1 MKVELI
7 VPNSLNEVTL
17 GQYQKYLKLTE
28 LKDLTETQL
37 SFKMIE
43 IFCGVNAENVRL
55 LKASDV
61 TDVVNIIST
70 MFESKPSLVHT
81 FKMGGVEYGFI
92 PNLDEMSFGEYID
105 LDTSIGDWD
114 NMEKAMG
121 VLYRPIEIRKGNR
134 YTIKEYDAGDTE
146 HLKDMPLDAVL
157 GSILFFYHLGN
168 ELCQTMMN
176 SLGQE
181 EETLLQE
188 YLNSEQNGV
197 GIQAFTL
204 SLNQILDD
212 LKISL
217 N

>member
-1 MKVELI
+1 MKVDLI

-17 GQYQKYLKLTE
+17 GQYQEYLK

-43 IFCGVNAENVRL
+43 IFCGVKAEYVRL

-61 TDVVNIIST
+61 TDIVNIIST
-70 MFESKPSLVHT
+70 MLESKPSLVHT
-81 FKMGGVEYGFI
+81 FKMNGIEYGFL
-92 PNLDEMSFGEYID
+92 PNLDEISFGEYID
-105 LDTSIGDWD
+105 LDTNIGDWD
-114 NMEKAMG
+114 NMQKAMG
-121 VLYRPIEIRKGNR
+121 VLYRPIEIRKENR
-134 YTIKEYDAGDTE
+134 YTIKDYNAGDTE

-168 ELCQTMMN
+168 ELCQITMN
-176 SLGQE
+176 YLGQT

-188 YLNSEQNGV
+188 YLSSEQNGV
-197 GIQAFTL
+197 GTQAYML

>member
-17 GQYQKYLKLTE
+17 GQYQEYLKLTE

-43 IFCGVNAENVRL
+43 IFCGVKAESVRHI
-55 LKASDV
+55 KASDV
-61 TDVVNIIST
+61 TDIVNIIST

-134 YTIKEYDAGDTE
+134 YHIKEYDAGDTE

>member
-1 MKVELI
+1 MKVELT

-17 GQYQKYLKLTE
+17 GQYQEYLKL
-28 LKDLTETQL
+28 KNLTETQL

-43 IFCGVNAENVRL
+43 IFCGVKAEHVRL

-61 TDVVNIIST
+61 TDIVNIIST

-134 YTIKEYDAGDTE
+134 YTIKDYDAGDTE

>member
-1 MKVELI
+1 MKVDLI

-17 GQYQKYLKLTE
+17 GQYQEYLK

-43 IFCGVNAENVRL
+43 IFCGVKAEHVRL
-55 LKASDV
+55 LKA
-61 TDVVNIIST
+61 TDVQDIVNIMSA
-70 MFESKPSLVHT
+70 MFESKPSLVHS
-81 FKMGGVEYGFI
+81 FKLNGVEYGFI
-92 PNLDEMSFGEYID
+92 PNLDEISFGEYID
-105 LDTSIGDWD
+105 LDTSIGDWE

-146 HLKDMPLDAVL
+146 HLKDMPLDAVI
-157 GSILFFYHLGN
+157 GSILFFYRLGN

-176 SLGQE
+176 SLEQT

-188 YLNSEQNGV
+188 YLNSEQNG
-197 GIQAFTL
+197 GGTQAFMH

>member
-17 GQYQKYLKLTE
+17 GQYQEYLKLTQ

-43 IFCGVNAENVRL
+43 IFCGVKAESVRHI
-55 LKASDV
+55 KASDV
-61 TDVVNIIST
+61 TDIVNIIST

-105 LDTSIGDWD
+105 LDTSVGDWD

-134 YTIKEYDAGDTE
+134 YTIKDYDAGDTE

>member
-1 MKVELI
+1 MKVDLI

-17 GQYQKYLKLTE
+17 GQYQEYLKL
-28 LKDLTETQL
+28 KNLTETQL

-43 IFCGVNAENVRL
+43 IFCGVKAEHVRL

-61 TDVVNIIST
+61 TDIVNIMSA

-81 FKMGGVEYGFI
+81 FKMDGVEYGFI

-105 LDTSIGDWD
+105 LDTNIGDWD
-114 NMEKAMG
+114 NMNKSMG

-168 ELCQTMMN
+168 ELCQITMN
-176 SLGQE
+176 YLEQT

-197 GIQAFTL
+197 GTQAFML

>member
-1 MKVELI
+1 
-7 VPNSLNEVTL
+7 
-17 GQYQKYLKLTE
+17 
-28 LKDLTETQL
+28 
-37 SFKMIE
+37 MI
-43 IFCGVNAENVRL
+43 
-55 LKASDV
+55 KASDV
-61 TDVVNIIST
+61 TDIVNIIST

>member
-1 MKVELI
+1 MKVDLI

-17 GQYQKYLKLTE
+17 GQYQEYIK
-28 LKDLTETQL
+28 LKDLTELEL

-43 IFCGVNAENVRL
+43 IFCGVKAEHVRL

-61 TDVVNIIST
+61 SDIVNIIST
-70 MFESKPSLVHT
+70 MFESKPSLLHS
-81 FKMGGVEYGFI
+81 FKLNDIEYGFI
-92 PNLDEMSFGEYID
+92 PNLDEISFGEYID
-105 LDTSIGDWD
+105 LDTNIGDWD
-114 NMEKAMG
+114 NMDKAMG
-121 VLYRPIEIRKGNR
+121 VLYRPIEMRKGNR
-134 YTIKEYDAGDTE
+134 YIIKEYDAGDTE

-157 GSILFFYHLGN
+157 GSILFFYRLGN
-168 ELCQTMMN
+168 ELCQITMN
-176 SLGQE
+176 SLE
-181 EETLLQE
+181 ATEETLLAE

-197 GIQAFTL
+197 GIQAFTH

>member
-1 MKVELI
+1 MKVDLI

-17 GQYQKYLKLTE
+17 GQYQEYLK

-43 IFCGVNAENVRL
+43 IFCGVKAEHVRL

-61 TDVVNIIST
+61 TDIVNIMSE

-81 FKMGGVEYGFI
+81 FKMDGVEYGFI

-114 NMEKAMG
+114 NMNKAMG
-121 VLYRPIEIRKGNR
+121 VLYRPIEMRKGNR

-146 HLKDMPLDAVL
+146 HLKDMPLDAVIS
-157 GSILFFYHLGN
+157 SILFFYHLGN

-176 SLGQE
+176 SLEQT

-197 GIQAFTL
+197 GTQAFML

>member
-1 MKVELI
+1 MKVELT
-7 VPNSLNEVTL
+7 VPNSLNEITL
-17 GQYQKYLKLTE
+17 GQYQEYLK
-28 LKDLTETQL
+28 LKDLTETEL

-43 IFCGVNAENVRL
+43 IFCNVKAEYVRYI
-55 LKASDV
+55 KTNDVSDI
-61 TDVVNIIST
+61 VNIISN
-70 MFESKPSLVHT
+70 MFESKPSLVNT
-81 FKMGGVEYGFI
+81 FKLNGVEYGFI
-92 PNLDEMSFGEYID
+92 PNLDDIYFGEYID
-105 LDTSIGDWD
+105 LDTNIGDWD
-114 NMEKAMG
+114 NIDKAMG

-134 YTIKEYDAGDTE
+134 YHIEEYNAGDTE

-168 ELCQTMMN
+168 ELCQVTMN
-176 SLGQE
+176 SLGQT

-197 GIQAFTL
+197 GTHQFMH
-204 SLNQILDD
+204 SLNQILGD

>member
-1 MKVELI
+1 MKVELT
-7 VPNSLNEVTL
+7 VPNSLNEITL
-17 GQYQKYLKLTE
+17 GQYQEYLK
-28 LKDLTETQL
+28 LKDLTETEL
-37 SFKMIE
+37 SLKMIE
-43 IFCGVNAENVRL
+43 IFCNVKAEYVRYI
-55 LKASDV
+55 KANDV
-61 TDVVNIIST
+61 ADIVNIIST

-92 PNLDEMSFGEYID
+92 SNLDEMSFGEYID
-105 LDTSIGDWD
+105 LDSNIGDWD
-114 NMEKAMG
+114 NIDKAMG

-134 YTIKEYDAGDTE
+134 YHLKEYDAGDTE

-168 ELCQTMMN
+168 ELCQVTMN
-176 SLGQE
+176 SLGQT

-197 GIQAFTL
+197 GTHQFMH

>member
-17 GQYQKYLKLTE
+17 GQYQEYLKLTE

-43 IFCGVNAENVRL
+43 IFCGVKAESVRHI
-55 LKASDV
+55 KASDV
-61 TDVVNIIST
+61 TDIVNIIST

>member
-1 MKVELI
+1 MKVELTI
-7 VPNSLNEVTL
+7 PNNLNEVTL
-17 GQYQKYLKLTE
+17 GQYQEYLSLG
-28 LKDLTETQL
+28 DLTETEL
-37 SFKMIE
+37 SFRMIE
-43 IFCGVNAENVRL
+43 IFCGVKAENVRNI
-55 LKASDV
+55 KANDV
-61 TDVVNIIST
+61 TDIVNIIYT

-114 NMEKAMG
+114 NMEKSMG

-168 ELCQTMMN
+168 ELCQITMN

>member
-17 GQYQKYLKLTE
+17 GQYQEYIK
-28 LKDLTETQL
+28 LKDLTEVEMSL
-37 SFKMIE
+37 KMIE
-43 IFCGVNAENVRL
+43 IFCNLNSEQVRY
-55 LKASDV
+55 LKA
-61 TDVVNIIST
+61 TDVSAVISIISE
-70 MFESKPSLVHT
+70 MFDSKPSLLNT
-81 FKMGGVEYGFI
+81 FKIDNVEYGFI

-105 LDTSIGDWD
+105 LDTYIGDWD
-114 NMEKAMG
+114 NIEKAMG
-121 VLYRPIEIRKGNR
+121 VLYRPIEMRKGNR
-134 YTIKEYDAGDTE
+134 YHIKEYEAGDTE
-146 HLKDMPLDAVL
+146 HLKAMPLDAVL

-168 ELCQTMMN
+168 ELCQITMN
-176 SLGQE
+176 YLEQT

-197 GIQAFTL
+197 GTQAFLL

-212 LKISL
+212 LNISL

>member
-17 GQYQKYLKLTE
+17 GQYQEYIK
-28 LKDLTETQL
+28 LKDLTETEL

-43 IFCGVNAENVRL
+43 IFCKIKPEHVRL

-61 TDVVNIIST
+61 TDIVNIIST
-70 MFESKPSLVHT
+70 MFESKPSLVHS
-81 FKMGGVEYGFI
+81 FKLDGVEYGFI

-105 LDTSIGDWD
+105 LDTNIGDWD
-114 NMEKAMG
+114 NMDKAMG
-121 VLYRPIEIRKGNR
+121 VLYRPIEVRKANR
-134 YTIKEYDAGDTE
+134 YIIKDYDAGDTE

-157 GSILFFYHLGN
+157 GSILFFYRLGN
-168 ELCQTMMN
+168 ELCQVMMN
-176 SLGQE
+176 SLQPT

-197 GIQAFTL
+197 GIQAFTH
-204 SLNQILDD
+204 SLNQILED
-212 LKISL
+212 LQISL

>member
-1 MKVELI
+1 MKVDLI

-17 GQYQKYLKLTE
+17 GQYQEYLK

-43 IFCGVNAENVRL
+43 IFCGVKAEHVRL
-55 LKASDV
+55 LKA
-61 TDVVNIIST
+61 TDVQDIVNIMSA
-70 MFESKPSLVHT
+70 MFESKPSLVHS
-81 FKMGGVEYGFI
+81 FKLNGVEYGFI
-92 PNLDEMSFGEYID
+92 PNLDEISFGEYID
-105 LDTSIGDWD
+105 LDTSIGDWE

-146 HLKDMPLDAVL
+146 HLKDMPLDAVI
-157 GSILFFYHLGN
+157 GSILFFYRLGN

-176 SLGQE
+176 SLE
-181 EETLLQE
+181 PTEETLLQE

-197 GIQAFTL
+197 GTQAFMH